1 MSQHEFKPGPVS
13 VCKLCGSGTGEL
25 TRECPGHLVDPF
37 IRQAVHK
44 GSLDFYDG
52 KWTAKPVLMPKKRI
66 PNHEVFLMHLTTL
79 INNLLIYNVNYV
91 NSYYMAQSKSDL
103 LDATKERA
111 QHILDEIEKTKHL
124 IEDD

>member
-1 MSQHEFKPGPVS
+1 MAQHEFKPGPLGI
-13 VCKLCGSGTGEL
+13 CKICGSGEGEL
-25 TRECPGHLVDPF
+25 TRECPGHHVDPY
-37 IRQAVHK
+37 IQQAVFQ

-52 KWTAKPVLMPKKRI
+52 KWTVKSTPKPRRKI
-66 PNHEVFLMHLTTL
+66 PNHEVFLTHLTLL
-79 INNLLIYNVNYV
+79 INNLLIHNVNYV

-124 IEDD
+124 IEND